1 MLVLCYCDLS
11 LQLYVSHSLRCTLS
25 YILVRQRTTYVFLAA
40 HPPVEAFAVEGCRA
54 RAWRRAA
61 VPVAVTSHRAA
72 VPVAVTSHRAA
83 VPVVVASHWTAAA
96 TTEAGY
102 RPQELDTT
110 GKQRKR
116 KKSIGRSRAV
126 VCSHLGMDRREAY
139 ADG

>member
-1 MLVLCYCDLS
+1 MRQMLVLCYCDLS

-25 YILVRQRTTYVFLAA
+25 YIRQSTTYVFLAA
-40 HPPVEAFAVEGCRA
+40 HPPVEAYAVEGCHA

-110 GKQRKR
+110 GKQRKSKEEHR
-116 KKSIGRSRAV
+116 PESRGCV
-126 VCSHLGMDRREAY
+126 
-139 ADG
+139 

>member
-1 MLVLCYCDLS
+1 LRQMLVLCYCDLS

-25 YILVRQRTTYVFLAA
+25 YIRQSTTYVFLAA
-40 HPPVEAFAVEGCRA
+40 HPPVEAYAVEGCRA
-54 RAWRRAA
+54 RAWR
-61 VPVAVTSHRAA
+61 RAA